1 LPPKHEK
8 CREIPREFDATLRND
23 PFPLSGTP
31 RSGKQN
37 IFHSHIKQKSTTQ
50 YDTIS
55 QEDYELLA
63 VCLHA
68 SYYSLVV
75 CNRADVFPIRRN
87 PIRRN

>member
-1 LPPKHEK
+1 MILFLYQVLHEVVNK
-8 CREIPREFDATLRND
+8 
-23 PFPLSGTP
+23 
-31 RSGKQN
+31 
-37 IFHSHIKQKSTTQ
+37 IFFTAIFKQKSTTQ